1 MLDKSIREKLGA
13 VEARYEE
20 LNTLMADPAVATN
33 PGLLRQYGQE
43 VAELEELVELHRR
56 YTRTSEQLSTT
67 QGMLDDGLDDE
78 MAALVHDEINALTQ
92 EEEKTADRLKRLL
105 LPKDPNDAK
114 NVIIEIRAGAGGDEA
129 GLFAADLYRMYGRH
143 AEAKRW
149 KTDVLSSHSTGIGGF
164 KEIIFE
170 VRGRGAYSRLKYE
183 RGVHRVQRV
192 PDTEASGRIHTST
205 ATVAVLP
212 EMEEVE
218 VAIDP
223 GDIRVDVFR
232 SQGAGGQSV
241 NTTDSAVRLTHLP
254 TGMVITCQDER
265 SQLQNKLRAMAILR
279 ARMYEIEQERLI
291 AEQGAAR
298 RSQIGSGERSE
309 KIRTYNFPQ
318 NRVTDHRIGYTS
330 HRLEAILTGDLD
342 ELLEALATADQ
353 AAKLQDLVAGQP
365 ATIRGPLAASPLQK
379 QGTTAELA
387 R

>member
-1 MLDKSIREKLGA
+1 MLDTSIQEKLAA

-20 LNTLMADPAVATN
+20 LNRLMADPAVATN
-33 PGLLRQYGQE
+33 AGLLRQYGQE
-43 VAELEELVELHRR
+43 TAELEELVQLYRR
-56 YTRTSEQLSTT
+56 YIRTAEQLTRTQE
-67 QGMLDDGLDDE
+67 MLDDALDEE

-92 EEEKTADRLKRLL
+92 EEETTADRLKRLL
-105 LPKDPNDAK
+105 LPKDPNDEK

-129 GLFAADLYRMYGRH
+129 GLFAADLYRMYGRY
-143 AEAKRW
+143 AEANRW
-149 KTDVLSSHSTGIGGF
+149 KADVLSSHSTGIGGF

-170 VRGRGAYSRLKYE
+170 LRGRGAYSRLKYE
-183 RGVHRVQRV
+183 SGVHRVQRV
-192 PDTEASGRIHTST
+192 PETEASGRIHTST

-218 VAIDP
+218 VEIDP
-223 GDIRVDVFR
+223 NDIRVDVFR

-279 ARMYEIEQERLI
+279 ARMYEMEQERLI
-291 AEQGAAR
+291 AEQGATR
-298 RSQIGSGERSE
+298 RSQIGAGERSE

-330 HRLEAILTGDLD
+330 HRLEAILAGDID

-353 AAKLQDLVAGQP
+353 ATKLQDLVADQP
-365 ATIRGPLAASPLQK
+365 AAISGPVAASRLQK
-379 QGTTAELA
+379 QRAAVELA